1 MNNPS
6 DKVTAIFQEIAQT
19 DLWDEEMP
27 ISLQEYESLLVAE
40 DTELLF
46 QMIDQ
51 QDEEAIKNVTLEDLM
66 QMPFDKSKKCIEK
79 FSLAKRIQVLSE
91 LDTRRSYLYSQ
102 ASRYGAGNQRDSE
115 PLSAKDW
122 RLIMGRIKHLE
133 ILQAWL
139 YGIN

>member
-1 MNNPS
+1 MNKPS
-6 DKVTAIFQEIAQT
+6 DKVTATFQEISKTA
-19 DLWDEEMP
+19 LWDEQLP
-27 ISLQEYESLLVAE
+27 ISMEEYEALLLAE
-40 DTELLF
+40 DTEALF
-46 QMIDQ
+46 QMIEQ
-51 QDEEAIKNVTLEDLM
+51 EDESAITAITLEDLM
-66 QMPFDKSKKCIEK
+66 QMPFDRSKKSIER

-102 ASRYGAGNQRDSE
+102 ASRYGAGNPSDSG

-122 RLIMGRIKHLE
+122 RIIMGKIKHLE

>member
-1 MNNPS
+1 MNKPS
-6 DKVTAIFQEIAQT
+6 DKVTAMFQEIGQT
-19 DLWDEEMP
+19 ALWEEQMP
-27 ISLQEYESLLVAE
+27 ISMEEYEALLLAE
-40 DTELLF
+40 DTEALF
-46 QMIDQ
+46 QMIEQ
-51 QDEEAIKNVTLEDLM
+51 EDESAITAITLEDLM
-66 QMPFDKSKKCIEK
+66 RMPFDRSKKSIER

-102 ASRYGAGNQRDSE
+102 ASRYGAGNPSDSE

-122 RLIMGRIKHLE
+122 RTIMGRIKHLE

>member
-6 DKVTAIFQEIAQT
+6 DKVTATFQEIGQT
-19 DLWDEEMP
+19 ALWDEQMP
-27 ISLQEYESLLVAE
+27 ISFQEYESLLVAE
-40 DTELLF
+40 DTESLF

-51 QDEEAIKNVTLEDLM
+51 QDEKAIKNVKLEDLM
-66 QMPFDKSKKCIEK
+66 RMPFDKSKKSIEK

-102 ASRYGAGNQRDSE
+102 ASRYGEGKQCASE

-122 RLIMGRIKHLE
+122 RTIMGRIKHLE

>member
-1 MNNPS
+1 MNKPS
-6 DKVTAIFQEIAQT
+6 DRVTATFQEIGQT
-19 DLWDEEMP
+19 ALWDEQMP

-40 DTELLF
+40 DTEALF

-51 QDEEAIKNVTLEDLM
+51 EDEGFIATLKLDDLM
-66 QMPFDKSKKCIEK
+66 RMPFDKSKKSIEK
-79 FSLAKRIQVLSE
+79 FSLAKRIQVLSD

-102 ASRYGAGNQRDSE
+102 ASRYGAGNQSDSE

-122 RLIMGRIKHLE
+122 RTIMGRIKHLE